1 MSRILIRNAV
11 VLPMDDRA
19 EVISPGCVAIEGQD
33 IIAVGPEPQGQWDTI
48 IDASGMAA
56 LPGFVNAHTHAAM
69 TLMRGYADD
78 MPLLPWLQE
87 KIWPLEAMLDKRDIY
102 WGSLLAI
109 AEMLRA
115 GVTTFNDMYYY
126 YNAVAHAVE
135 ESGIRACLSGVLLGF
150 LKEAEQ
156 HLRWAIK
163 FARAFKGRADGRIQT
178 MLGPHAAYTC
188 PDHLLQRVV
197 EAALELGVGLHI
209 HLSETAQ
216 EVEDSIRQH
225 GESPVAHLERVGLF
239 RARPV
244 LAAHCVHVS
253 DRDIEI
259 LARNGVGVSHN
270 PGSNMKL
277 ASGTAPVPALLAAG
291 VNVGLGTDGAASNNN
306 LDILEEARLASL
318 LHKLDRKDPT
328 VLDAYQ
334 ALRMA
339 TRGGAVALGLG
350 DNIGQLKPGMKADVI
365 LIELRR
371 PHLVPLHSVISQI
384 AYSARADDVSTVI
397 VNGRIVMRDRKL
409 LTIDE
414 QKVMAE
420 CSARAAQ
427 LASGTRP
434 RRR

>member
-11 VLPMDDRA
+11 VIPMDGQA
-19 EVISPGCVAIEGQD
+19 EVIDPGCVAIEGED
-33 IIAVGPEPQGQWDTI
+33 IIAVGPEPKGPWDTVI
-48 IDASGMAA
+48 EASGTAA

-69 TLMRGYADD
+69 TLVRGYADD
-78 MPLLPWLQE
+78 MPLMPWLRE
-87 KIWPLEAMLDKRDIY
+87 KIWPLEAMLDERDIY

-126 YNAVAHAVE
+126 YNAVADGVE

-156 HLRWAIK
+156 HFHWAVK

-178 MLGPHAAYTC
+178 MLGPHAPYTC
-188 PDHLLQRVV
+188 PDDLLRRVA
-197 EAALELGVGLHI
+197 EAAKELGVGLHI
-209 HLSETAQ
+209 HLSETAG
-216 EVEDSIRQH
+216 EVEESLRQH
-225 GESPVAHLERVGLF
+225 GESPVAHLERLGLF
-239 RARPV
+239 EARPV

-253 DRDIEI
+253 EADIEI
-259 LARNGVGVSHN
+259 LARSGVGVSHN

-277 ASGTAPVPALLAAG
+277 ASGTAPVPALLKAG

-306 LDILEEARLASL
+306 LDILEEARLAAL
-318 LHKLDRKDPT
+318 VHKLDRKDPT

-334 ALRMA
+334 VLRMA
-339 TRGGAVALGLG
+339 TRGGALALGLG
-350 DNIGQLKPGMKADVI
+350 DKIGQLKPGMKADVI

-371 PHLVPLHSVISQI
+371 PHLVPLHSVVSQI
-384 AYSARADDVSTVI
+384 TYSARADDVATVM
-397 VNGRIVMRDRKL
+397 VNGRIVMRDRQL

-414 QKVMAE
+414 EKVMAE
-420 CSARAAQ
+420 CRARASQ
-427 LASGTRP
+427 LAAGTRP